1 MKKQLRQ
8 DLKNILEMFMPDE
21 EKHYQLCSRAE
32 KRTHILH
39 SLRRVHKTLQPNKK
53 EGFALSKSL

>member
-21 EKHYQLCSRAE
+21 KKHYQSCSRVE
-32 KRTHILH
+32 KKTHILH
-39 SLRRVHKTLQPNKK
+39 SLRRIHKAVQSKK
-53 EGFALSKSL
+53 KKALP